1 MVLVVE
7 GARVCVDTV
16 LMYKYKKRERTG
28 TRVVYC
34 TSVIGHYTH
43 THTHT
48 HTQRERGQKDEE
60 RERDSTF
67 PNCELP
73 KLIR

>member
-1 MVLVVE
+1 MVE

-48 HTQRERGQKDEE
+48 HKEKEGRKMK